1 MTKIGEQQL
10 IKAAQ
15 EAADIASTYIEP
27 VTRSDIIRW
36 GPVVKLNNFDP
47 RYHPKEYV
55 PMDDDRSFI
64 EATNKQIDNYFH
76 LGEDGV
82 MEESEGKTP
91 HDRPKTASDG
101 GSTKYYFLPEHAKE
115 LRHLISHKGMSK
127 ARGDVFK
134 ACYRLGEK
142 EGVDALYDL
151 NKMKF
156 FVQDLIEMYHRGER
170 L

>member
-82 MEESEGKTP
+82 MEDTTVATDNVNKPDHYNTGAVECIDYLRDNMPRDAFEGYLEGCAK
-91 HDRPKTASDG
+91 
-101 GSTKYYFLPEHAKE
+101 KYMHRWRYKGVPLQDLKKAKWYLE
-115 LRHLISHKGMSK
+115 RLIS
-127 ARGDVFK
+127 
-134 ACYRLGEK
+134 E
-142 EGVDALYDL
+142 VDLWED
-151 NKMKF
+151 
-156 FVQDLIEMYHRGER
+156 DD
-170 L
+170 